1 MKTITLI
8 VVAVALTLAYTQAY
22 GALNQATYLL
32 DPLHRAMPELYH
44 RDWFVGT
51 PPYLPVFG
59 WVVRWVYVIDPA
71 GSIAILV
78 VHVIVTVATYAG
90 LYRITT
96 AVSPG
101 ARTALVV
108 AGFMTITMGLSM
120 GGSYILGNYFQPSS
134 LATIGWMFAIAALV
148 RRRWLACGIAAALA
162 GVFHANFLV
171 LGIGLFPLAA
181 IAIRR
186 VSLRELALLLV
197 PQLVVLA
204 FFLPQLVGAAGPS
217 HEAVNLLITF
227 HAPVHY
233 APHRQVWAIPELLA
247 WELAAFAALGS
258 IDDTARETRALWRFS
273 LVAFAIVAGA
283 ALIANSTPWHALV
296 QLRVSRIA
304 PFGQLAAQILVGAA
318 IMSPARRRIG
328 FEILAIC
335 ALLMTCRQWHFGV
348 PTMVLLAA
356 CVLLARYLRAGVAV
370 IAIVVALWFSPRGA
384 GVRIEPVGSP
394 SELALE
400 TWARDHSA
408 TDALFVIPPDLGRFR
423 LLSRRAVVVDTKSP
437 PLRPDLLVAWYHR
450 LCALVLVE
458 EAPTFQAIEKR
469 YAQLTPD
476 QLAQVARSFDA
487 DYIVV
492 STNASQPAGAS
503 VFANADFAVYR
514 AN

>member
-1 MKTITLI
+1 MKTVALI

-59 WVVRWVYVIDPA
+59 WIVRWLYAIDPA

-90 LYRITT
+90 LYRITI

-101 ARTALVV
+101 ARTALIV

-134 LATIGWMFAIAALV
+134 LATVGWMFAIAALV

-162 GVFHANFLV
+162 GAFHANFLV

-181 IAIRR
+181 IAIQR
-186 VSLRELALLLV
+186 VSLRDVALLLA
-197 PQLVVLA
+197 PQLVLLA
-204 FFLPQLVGAAGPS
+204 FFLPQLIGAAGPS
-217 HEAVNLLITF
+217 HEAVNLLIKF
-227 HAPVHY
+227 HAPIHY
-233 APHRQVWAIPELLA
+233 DPHRQVWAIPELLA

-258 IDDTARETRALWRFS
+258 INDSAREARALWRFS

-304 PFGQLAAQILVGAA
+304 PFGQLAAQILVAAA
-318 IMSPARRRIG
+318 IMSPSRRRIG
-328 FEILAIC
+328 FEVLAIC

-348 PTMVLLAA
+348 PTMVLLVA
-356 CVLLARYLRAGVAV
+356 CVLLARYFRSGVAV
-370 IAIVVALWFSPRGA
+370 IAIVVALWFSQRGA
-384 GVRIEPVGSP
+384 GVHIEPFGSP
-394 SELALE
+394 TELALE
-400 TWARDHSA
+400 TWAREHTA
-408 TDALFVIPPDLGRFR
+408 TDALFVIPPELGRFR
-423 LLSRRAVVVDTKSP
+423 LLSQRAVIVDTKSP

-458 EAPTFQAIEKR
+458 DAPTFQSIEQR
-469 YAQLTPD
+469 YAQLAPD
-476 QLAQVARSFDA
+476 QLAQVALSFNA

-492 STNASQPAGAS
+492 STFAPQPTGPS
-503 VFANADFAVYR
+503 VFANTDFAVYR
-514 AN
+514 VR

>member
-1 MKTITLI
+1 VKTVALI

-59 WVVRWVYVIDPA
+59 WIVRWLYAIDPA

-90 LYRITT
+90 LYRITI

-101 ARTALVV
+101 ARTALIV

-134 LATIGWMFAIAALV
+134 LATVGWMFAIAALV

-162 GVFHANFLV
+162 GAFHANFLV

-181 IAIRR
+181 IAIQR
-186 VSLRELALLLV
+186 VSLRDVALLLA
-197 PQLVVLA
+197 PQLVLLA
-204 FFLPQLVGAAGPS
+204 FFLPQLIGAAGPS
-217 HEAVNLLITF
+217 HEAVNLLIKF
-227 HAPVHY
+227 HAPIHY
-233 APHRQVWAIPELLA
+233 DPHRQVWAIPELLA

-258 IDDTARETRALWRFS
+258 INDSAREARALWRFS

-296 QLRVSRIA
+296 
-304 PFGQLAAQILVGAA
+304 
-318 IMSPARRRIG
+318 
-328 FEILAIC
+328 LAIC

-348 PTMVLLAA
+348 PTMVLLVA
-356 CVLLARYLRAGVAV
+356 CVLLARYFRSGVAV
-370 IAIVVALWFSPRGA
+370 IAIVVALWFSQRGA
-384 GVRIEPVGSP
+384 GVHIEPFGSP
-394 SELALE
+394 TELALE
-400 TWARDHSA
+400 TWAREHTA
-408 TDALFVIPPDLGRFR
+408 TDALFVIPPELGRFR
-423 LLSRRAVVVDTKSP
+423 LLSQRAVIVDTKSP

-458 EAPTFQAIEKR
+458 DAPTFQSIEQR
-469 YAQLTPD
+469 YAQLAPD
-476 QLAQVARSFDA
+476 QLAQVALSFNA

-492 STNASQPAGAS
+492 STFAPQPTGPS
-503 VFANADFAVYR
+503 VFANTDFAVYR
-514 AN
+514 VR